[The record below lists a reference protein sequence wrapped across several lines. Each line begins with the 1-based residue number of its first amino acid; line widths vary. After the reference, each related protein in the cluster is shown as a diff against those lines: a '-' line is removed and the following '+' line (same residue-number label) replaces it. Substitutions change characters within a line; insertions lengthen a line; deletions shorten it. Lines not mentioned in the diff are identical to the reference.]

1 MPRRITRRA
10 AARLFVAGP
19 AAFALPGLLRGEPSR
34 PKSTPRP
41 ALTAAERRQHEK
53 SVSQLKSTAEKLR
66 KVAVPMGTE
75 PAFVFR
81 PLFPKK

>member
-10 AARLFVAGP
+10 AARLLVAGP
-19 AAFALPGLLRGEPSR
+19 AAFALPNLLPAEPSGG
-34 PKSTPRP
+34 KATPRP
-41 ALTAAERRQHEK
+41 ALSAAERRQLEK

-66 KVAVPMGTE
+66 KVGVPTGTE

-81 PLFPKK
+81 PMIPKK

>member
-10 AARLFVAGP
+10 ATRLLVAGP
-19 AAFALPGLLRGEPSR
+19 AAFALPKLLPAEPA
-34 PKSTPRP
+34 PAKSPARP
-41 ALTAAERRQHEK
+41 ALTAAERRQLEK

-81 PLFPKK
+81 PMIPKK

>member
-10 AARLFVAGP
+10 AARLLIAGP
-19 AAFALPGLLRGEPSR
+19 AAIALPELLQAEPSR
-34 PKSTPRP
+34 AKTAPRP
-41 ALTAAERRQHEK
+41 ALSAAERRQVDK

-81 PLFPKK
+81 PMIPKK

>member
-10 AARLFVAGP
+10 AARLLVAGP
-19 AAFALPGLLRGEPSR
+19 AAFALPDLVRAEP
-34 PKSTPRP
+34 PAKATPRP
-41 ALTAAERRQHEK
+41 ALSAAERRQLEK

-81 PLFPKK
+81 PMIPKK

>member
-10 AARLFVAGP
+10 AARLFAAGP
-19 AAFALPGLLRGEPSR
+19 AAFALPDLVRAEP
-34 PKSTPRP
+34 PPAKATPRP
-41 ALTAAERRQHEK
+41 ALSAAERRQLEK

-81 PLFPKK
+81 PMIPKK